1 MRVSLLAVGSRGDVQ
16 PLVALGAELR
26 KRGHPVR
33 LATHDEF
40 QPLVDE
46 AGLDYSFLPGGPS
59 AIPAKA
65 NSPLKL
71 FRALVRYLNQIAPEL
86 ATQTRIACQDADL
99 VVDNALSHTSAVESL
114 SAPWCMVLYQPLM
127 PTSAFPA
134 PGLPTLPLGPAYNR
148 LTHIAAYSL
157 QQQPLNRLLGLA
169 PKQIRFPWRTVGLNR
184 PALFAFSPTVIAP
197 PADWPPSCHVTGYW
211 FWNRSYEPPSEVLNL
226 LQKGTPPIALTLGS
240 MWPFAPV
247 KATELAAQGASRLG
261 HPLIVIGGPDQPA
274 ADSVIH
280 LTDVDH
286 GWLFPQ
292 VAAVIHH
299 GGAGT
304 TAAALRA
311 GVPQIIAPFFA
322 DQRFWAAR
330 AHALGVAPESI
341 PLRRLTKD
349 HIEAALATALGNQT
363 MSARAAQ
370 VGLTVQGENGV
381 EQACRVLE
389 RWQEG
394 ASLNWRL

>member
-33 LATHDEF
+33 LATHREF

-134 PGLPTLPLGPAYNR
+134 PGQPTLPLGPAYNR
-148 LTHIAAYSL
+148 LTHLAAYSL

-211 FWNRSYEPPSEVLNL
+211 FWNRSCEPPSQVLNL
-226 LQKGTPPIALTLGS
+226 LQKGTPPIALTFGS

-247 KATELAAQGASRLG
+247 KATELAAQGASRPSWLDSAG
-261 HPLIVIGGPDQPA
+261 GERRRAGMQSTGAVARRCVTQLATLTTPLIQRVPRDGSSRLAMAIGIGDPRKPKPLRL
-274 ADSVIH
+274 S
-280 LTDVDH
+280 
-286 GWLFPQ
+286 
-292 VAAVIHH
+292 
-299 GGAGT
+299 GAG
-304 TAAALRA
+304 
-311 GVPQIIAPFFA
+311 PCEHAPWPV
-322 DQRFWAAR
+322 QEVGGQGRS
-330 AHALGVAPESI
+330 V
-341 PLRRLTKD
+341 RR
-349 HIEAALATALGNQT
+349 
-363 MSARAAQ
+363 
-370 VGLTVQGENGV
+370 
-381 EQACRVLE
+381 
-389 RWQEG
+389 W
-394 ASLNWRL
+394 

>member
-1 MRVSLLAVGSRGDVQ
+1 MTLLGVGSRGDVQ
-16 PLVALGAELR
+16 PLIALGVELR
-26 KRGHPVR
+26 KHGHAVR
-33 LATHDEF
+33 LATHREF
-40 QPLVDE
+40 QLLVDE

-59 AIPAKA
+59 VIPAQA

-71 FRALVRYLNQIAPEL
+71 VRALVRYLNQIAAEL
-86 ATQTRIACQDADL
+86 ATQTRIACRDADL
-99 VVDNALSHTSAVESL
+99 VVDNALSHTSAVERL
-114 SAPWCMVLYQPLM
+114 SAPWCMALYQPLM

-148 LTHIAAYSL
+148 LTHVAAYGL
-157 QQQPLNRLLGLA
+157 QQQSLNRLLGLA
-169 PKQIRFPWRTVGLNR
+169 PKQIRFPWRTVGHNR

-197 PADWPPSCHVTGYW
+197 PADWPPACHVTGYW
-211 FWNRSYEPPSEVLNL
+211 FWNRSYEPPSQVLNL
-226 LQKGTPPIALTLGS
+226 LQKGTPPIALTFGS

-247 KATELAAQGASRLG
+247 KATELAAQAASRLG

-274 ADSVIH
+274 TDSVIH
-280 LTDVDH
+280 LTDVDQ

-304 TAAALRA
+304 MAAALRA
-311 GVPQIIAPFFA
+311 GVPQVIAPFFA
-322 DQRFWAAR
+322 DQSFWAAR
-330 AHALGVAPESI
+330 AHALGVAPQSI

-349 HIEAALATALGNQT
+349 RIEAALATILGNQT
-363 MSARAAQ
+363 VTAHAAQ

-389 RWQEG
+389 RCQKG
-394 ASLNWRL
+394 ASLN